1 MRRHPGPIVA
11 GVRGRALAGG
21 CGLAPAADI
30 VLAAEGA
37 QFGYPEVKIGFIPAM
52 VMAILRRSVSE
63 KRAFE
68 LIINGEPITAA
79 LAERIGLIN
88 QVYPDA
94 VFDEKVTEYTS
105 TLARRSASAVFL

>member
-1 MRRHPGPIVA
+1 
-11 GVRGRALAGG
+11 
-21 CGLAPAADI
+21 
-30 VLAAEGA
+30 
-37 QFGYPEVKIGFIPAM
+37 VKIGFIPAM

-68 LIINGEPITAA
+68 LITNGEPITAA

-105 TLARRSASAVFL
+105 TLARRSASAIFLSKRLLYQMDGMSFENALKSGMDANT